1 MPERKRQEKGI
12 AMASSAD
19 KRKVRLPTELEKQ
32 LEALA
37 RMPDADIDMSDMPE
51 ALDWSP
57 AVVGAFYRPVK
68 QQLTLRTSRRR
79 SHQTRSNGR
88 SHQTRSNGRASVL
101 LASLLTTWPRA
112 LHAL

>member
-1 MPERKRQEKGI
+1 
-12 AMASSAD
+12 MASSAD

-37 RMPDADIDMSDMPE
+37 RMPDADIDMSDMPD

-68 QQLTLRTSRRR
+68 QQLTLRLDADLVHWFKTNAPKGGY
-79 SHQTRSNGR
+79 QTKIN
-88 SHQTRSNGRASVL
+88 Q
-101 LASLLTTWPRA
+101 A
-112 LHAL
+112 LRHYVSEQKRKNKVQPA